1 MFGKLTNEEEQ
12 CIDDILTSGLNEI
25 NDVPSL
31 ALSSMSIQSMP
42 CYGQNNDLNLSRN
55 DKNKSL
61 SKHSS
66 KNTNS
71 INDKLEGENINK
83 SNLSVSLHLSSSIND
98 KENITNSI
106 KEEKENNNNFINQI
120 LNGEKSNCNNIT
132 ETQKVQNINNYKNS
146 IRFSDENILN
156 IINSTEGASTKKSE
170 IELSNSTQKLIDKY
184 INIDL
189 KNHNNDIKNIKNSYN
204 FNSHNNIMEHA
215 DSALLSPSFVN
226 LNNNIS
232 NIEQV
237 QKTNTNNEEE
247 ILNGENSII
256 KINNLLN

>member
-55 DKNKSL
+55 NKNKSL
-61 SKHSS
+61 SNHSS

-120 LNGEKSNCNNIT
+120 MVK
-132 ETQKVQNINNYKNS
+132 KVIAIISLKLKRYK
-146 IRFSDENILN
+146 I
-156 IINSTEGASTKKSE
+156 E
-170 IELSNSTQKLIDKY
+170 I
-184 INIDL
+184 
-189 KNHNNDIKNIKNSYN
+189 
-204 FNSHNNIMEHA
+204 
-215 DSALLSPSFVN
+215 
-226 LNNNIS
+226 
-232 NIEQV
+232 
-237 QKTNTNNEEE
+237 
-247 ILNGENSII
+247 II
-256 KINNLLN
+256 KIALDFLMKIY